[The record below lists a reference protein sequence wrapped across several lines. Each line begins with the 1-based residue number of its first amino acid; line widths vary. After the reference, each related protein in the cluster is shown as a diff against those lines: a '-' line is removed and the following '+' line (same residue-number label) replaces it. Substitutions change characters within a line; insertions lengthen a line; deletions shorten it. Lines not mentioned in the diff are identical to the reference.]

1 MKIMKAQKMIN
12 SLKNEVEKNKIE
24 LEKEKQ
30 DFDNEL
36 KKYRKV
42 DLYPA
47 KRFSKVSFFEKSR
60 SLLWGKQ
67 KNWQ

>member
-1 MKIMKAQKMIN
+1 MKIMKAQKLIN

-30 DFDNEL
+30 DFANEL

-42 DLYPA
+42 DLLPA
-47 KRFSKVSFFEKSR
+47 KRVSKISFFEKIR
-60 SLLWGKQ
+60 ILLWGK
-67 KNWQ
+67 

>member
-1 MKIMKAQKMIN
+1 MKIMKAQKLIN

-30 DFDNEL
+30 DFANEL

-42 DLYPA
+42 DLFPA
-47 KRFSKVSFFEKSR
+47 KRVSKVSFFEKIR
-60 SLLWGKQ
+60 ILLWGK
-67 KNWQ
+67 